1 MSKGAGEAD
10 VKLLFGADEASFGR
24 LKSDIES
31 MLSRLD
37 ESGLKVKIGANLKE
51 AENDVNN
58 FADKV
63 RKAMQSIGMTGATQS
78 TPFFKIDTSATKQVA
93 SDMSKIATEG
103 AKAASSVMKMS
114 ASLSAKNQGFITK
127 ALNQDGVELAA
138 KDVST
143 IVSMLKEVN
152 VELTEAHAKTS
163 QIVGKEQVLE
173 SLKLSGRDADK
184 NAVQYLVQF
193 DKKTGEIKSIINDI
207 TVKSAKS
214 ADNIKRMADE
224 AQRVTS
230 GTNTK
235 QPSYSSF
242 VNEYTKA
249 LSLINKNGDL
259 SGTKVYGDLSAQLSG
274 ARTIID
280 QVKEKW
286 DELSESQRAST
297 SMSKIFGDVLSSSSY
312 NAKESIDAIKS
323 SVANLK
329 VEIESVG
336 VTGKGLGLNDVMNNA
351 RKLTSSNTVYSEDAN
366 YQTIINLLSKYD
378 QAVKSAKDGTV
389 SFAEALSQA
398 GISGQQMAEKTAA
411 AMEKLSNKIKL
422 DKSKIAVEKS
432 YSSTL
437 KTLEDSLSKW
447 TRAKNSINSESSD
460 AYAEMESAVENLKAA
475 RNAYDGSASGVSN
488 LENAVRSASAT
499 YSKSSQI
506 IKANG
511 DATATWGEKVGS
523 LAKKFGNWFSASQMV
538 LKAVETVKKM
548 VSAVIELDTAM
559 TELKKVTDGTDAT
572 YAAFLDR
579 AVGRTQQL
587 GASLSDTVSA
597 TADFA
602 RLGYSIK
609 DAEKLAD
616 SAVIYKNVGDGIS
629 DISEASESII
639 STMQAFGVSAQDA
652 MTIVD
657 KFNAVGNNYAI
668 SSKGVGDALLRS
680 ASAMKAAG
688 NTLDETIA
696 LATAANTVIQDPD
709 KVGTSLKTISMF
721 LRAAKTEVEDAGEST
736 DGMATSVSKLRKE
749 ILLLTDNK
757 VDIQVDEDTFKSTTQ
772 ILRELSEVWDELTD
786 VTKANILERIGGK
799 RNANVTSALIENFK
813 IVDDVIKTSSESA
826 GSALAENEK
835 VLQSIQ
841 GRINV
846 FKAAFESLS
855 QSIFKSDLIGWVVT
869 MGTKLINLADGVIK
883 FTDSI
888 GGLKTVLIA
897 LIGLNIKGMFGEAL
911 TIINKIKGSSFISSL
926 LSSLSAFKS
935 GFSATMSSFASE
947 MEYMLPTN
955 KIKVFG
961 SALKSGIAGVAK
973 EVGTL
978 NFAVGAATTAVTVA
992 YAIYSKWKSKQEEI
1006 RQEAIKSAEAY
1017 RDQESELRNTKKT
1030 IEDIS
1035 DRYETL
1041 SKGVDAFGKNRNLS
1055 TSEYE
1060 EYKDIVDQISSKFP
1074 EMIKG
1079 YNDEGIAIL
1088 SCAGSVNELAKAYDN
1103 LVVSASNEIL
1113 DKAPTL
1119 FKEFEKQRNKYDPKT
1134 VSSSTWGSNFN
1145 ASDGMTMKSINA
1157 LKSIMN
1163 SEDIENAIIEYAN
1176 RNSENSQRILY
1187 ALYDK
1192 GVSRNTVESDNEFIL
1207 RAIKENRDTVNSIV
1221 SEFESDVSSACKDL
1235 QSVASAY
1242 ISKALT
1248 TSFSGMPDELQTIL
1262 KQIPNAFDFSLIAS
1276 FDGNEDEFYKYLDG
1290 IISDFNSLNESDQ
1303 NAIKVAFDLQTMLN
1317 NGECSVGEYLARV
1330 NEISN
1335 VLGQFDEKT
1344 QKALKILFNIDED
1357 GIKEQYDKVLES
1369 LGEENK
1375 KWVNKLSADELE
1387 ILFNISVKE
1396 DTDGWTLEQWKTK
1409 LGEYKAQIAQ
1419 DATDIESATKD
1430 IQNAIDG
1437 INKIQ
1442 SVINEQKSGVS
1453 LNIET
1458 LNSDEIKDYKSALEM
1473 VNGAVQL
1480 NIDKVDEIVRKK
1492 ADEQIAIINTNKA
1505 LEQSKYIENARKIE
1519 EYRKKLKE
1527 SRYEEGETRDS
1538 IKLNISSLLEENSAI
1553 ADTCDQYEMLALALR
1568 DTTSAYQHWL
1578 NSQNSSDYGDLADST
1593 LGAVKQI
1600 NDTYNPDSDIYGNFG
1615 SKKFTAAVDL
1625 IIPDSVDS
1633 EDLSAIQSYMTDF
1646 KQYLSFDKDGN
1657 VDGLNIDQFL
1667 SNAVKVGLV
1676 NYEKDTGFTV
1686 AGEKSMEDFAKGL
1699 NMSEDM
1705 VRAFFDELQLKGAE
1719 FDWSDGILDG
1729 ERTLGDLAVQ
1739 ANESAEALKELKKNK
1754 DLDIKIDVSDLET
1767 TDEQIAA
1774 LDTTIAEMGKIK
1786 GRVNVS
1792 SKDVERANDVIAYC
1806 LTQKQLLSQPDV
1818 MRVDTSKVEGDYGE
1832 ALSLLQ
1838 QFQKANDDLEIE
1850 LAVGADTTETQKQIK
1865 ELQSKIQGLSPEV
1878 KAKLG
1883 IDSNSVDSIKE
1894 TIRNITAET
1903 LVTKVGVDASVIE
1916 GYNPESKTCDVIY
1929 DPNTDL
1935 LPKSFGDMHCNV
1947 IYDAVTDDLPD
1958 KFSTLTRWVE
1968 YKAYGDTEGGGHSV
1982 NGTAHADG
1990 TARVG
1995 GDWGT
2000 APGGETL
2007 VGELGREIV
2016 VDPRTG
2022 RWYTV
2027 GDRGAEFVT
2036 IPKGAIVFNHVQTE
2050 SLLENGFVTGRG
2062 TALMSGTAYG
2072 GGVRFTYK
2080 PYQSSNTG
2088 SAKSTQKT
2096 YANKTSTSTKS
2107 QSNTAE
2113 KNATSDFEKELKRRQ
2128 HLLEM
2133 DKISQKEYLDWLDNA
2148 YKNAYKN
2155 REIGLDDYRKYKE
2168 EVYKGL
2174 KSLTEDSFKEELNL
2188 QKHKVAMGKKT
2199 EQAYYNWLSSCI
2211 KSAYK
2216 QGAITIDEYRGFLE
2230 EIKNFNDEQNKAS
2243 FQSQVDDHEY
2253 RLNMDLESEE
2263 EYYKWL
2269 KENNSAAYKNG
2280 QIDKSQYRAN
2290 KEAIFQASRDQ
2301 FVDKIEDR
2309 NFQIDQLVREG
2320 GKDAEIFSLRQNNI
2334 EDIEK
2339 RIAKAKK
2346 YGLDENDEWVQRL
2359 ISMLNDEKDAAAESQ
2374 RSLFEKEIKQHEHMV
2389 AMGEETD
2396 EEYFEWFKA
2405 RNEEVFSA
2413 GIINQD
2419 EYWSNLESL
2428 QSKEQDIFSDKIND
2442 RNFSIS
2448 QLEREGG
2455 KESEII
2461 DIYNQNITDIENA
2474 ISAAKARGL
2483 DESSDWIQQLTSMLN
2498 EAKDGLNQTLRSL
2511 YDQEIAEH
2519 HHSVAMGK
2527 ETDAEYYEWFKKR
2540 NEEAY
2545 AAGVINQEEYWQ
2557 NLESLYSQGQE
2568 LFKDSLNDKES
2579 KISNLEAEGANA
2591 KEIVSIYESAIED
2604 IKLEIDK
2611 AYAYGLDENDEYV
2624 QYLTGKLNDY
2634 QKNVKSTTDEITNN
2648 AKDAMDT
2655 LVSYQENIIK
2665 QDLNN
2670 QKEVLQKRLS
2680 ETKKYYDKRK
2690 EYLQDQYDQDT
2701 YLKDQKEKRKEVT
2714 DIEGRLKQLENDDS
2728 AWAAKRR
2735 LELESELQSAKQNL
2749 EEFERKKN
2757 LDTVIEAID
2766 DLYEKEEELVQK
2778 QIDSIDAMLNNPQA
2792 IYNKALLMVKNNT
2805 DGIYAQMIEY
2815 NRKYG
2820 SGNDE
2825 DVKETY
2831 DKAKDALDK
2840 YESYYGSSYAD
2851 SGYSDLAEIAGGVIN
2866 AVREAFVKSN
2876 KGGYASGTP
2885 SANSGLYRV
2894 FEEGYE
2900 QIFTSKDGKHYR
2912 IMNQGDM
2919 VLDADKTRFLYN
2931 FAQSKGSIFKGLIR
2945 DLGKSHSNINNNNMQ
2960 NIDIS
2965 TGDIIIQGNADND
2978 SVSKIRREQRSQVD
2992 FILREFKKLNNR

>member
-63 RKAMQSIGMTGATQS
+63 RKAMQSIVGTGATQS

-114 ASLSAKNQGFITK
+114 AS
-127 ALNQDGVELAA
+127 
-138 KDVST
+138 
-143 IVSMLKEVN
+143 
-152 VELTEAHAKTS
+152 
-163 QIVGKEQVLE
+163 
-173 SLKLSGRDADK
+173 
-184 NAVQYLVQF
+184 
-193 DKKTGEIKSIINDI
+193 
-207 TVKSAKS
+207 
-214 ADNIKRMADE
+214 
-224 AQRVTS
+224 AQRITA
-230 GTNTK
+230 GTRTK

-249 LSLINKNGDL
+249 LSLINKNGEL

-280 QVKEKW
+280 QVKERW
-286 DELSESQRAST
+286 DALSESQRAST
-297 SMSKIFGDVLSSSSY
+297 SMSKIFGEVLASSSY
-312 NAKESIDAIKS
+312 NAKESVDAIKN

-336 VTGKGLGLNDVMNNA
+336 ATGKGLGLNDVMNNA
-351 RKLTSSNTVYSEDAN
+351 RKLTSSNSMYAEDTN
-366 YQTIINLLSKYD
+366 FKTIVDLLGKYD
-378 QAVKSAKDGTV
+378 QAVKIAKDGTV
-389 SFAEALSQA
+389 SFKEALSQA
-398 GISGQQMAEKTAA
+398 GISGQQMAEKAAA

-432 YSSTL
+432 YSNTL

-447 TRAKNSINSESSD
+447 TRAKNSINSGSSN

-475 RNAYDGSASGVSN
+475 HNAYDGSASGVRN

-511 DATATWGEKVGS
+511 DATATWGEKIGS
-523 LAKKFGNWFSASQMV
+523 LVKKFGYWFSASRMV
-538 LKAVETVKKM
+538 LKAIQTIKKM

-587 GASLSDTVSA
+587 GASLSDTVRA

-629 DISEASESII
+629 DINEASESII

-688 NTLDETIA
+688 NTLDETIG
-696 LATAANTVIQDPD
+696 LATAANTVIQDPN

-721 LRAAKTEVEDAGEST
+721 LRAAKTEAEDAGEST

-749 ILLLTDNK
+749 ILSLTNNE

-772 ILRELSEVWDELTD
+772 ILRELSEVWDKLTD

-826 GSALAENEK
+826 GSAVAENEK

-855 QSIFKSDLIGWVVT
+855 QSIFKSDLIKWVIT
-869 MGTKLINLADGVIK
+869 MGTKLINLADGVVK

-897 LIGLNIKGMFGEAL
+897 LVGLNIKGIFSEL
-911 TIINKIKGSSFISSL
+911 STVIKKIKDSKLVSSL

-935 GFSATMSSFASE
+935 GFSATMGSVGSFS
-947 MEYMLPTN
+947 
-955 KIKVFG
+955 K
-961 SALKSGIAGVAK
+961 ALKSGIAGVVK

-978 NFAVGAATTAVTVA
+978 SFAVGAATTAITIA

-1017 RDQESELRNTKKT
+1017 REQESELRNTKKT
-1030 IEDIS
+1030 IDDIS
-1035 DRYETL
+1035 DRYQTL

-1060 EYKDIVDQISSKFP
+1060 EYKNIVDQISSKFP
-1074 EMIKG
+1074 DMIKG

-1119 FKEFEKQRNKYDPKT
+1119 FKEFEKQQNKYDPKT
-1134 VSSSTWGSNFN
+1134 VSSSTWGSNFK
-1145 ASDGMTMKSINA
+1145 ASDGMTIKSINA

-1163 SEDIENAIIEYAN
+1163 SANIENAIIEYAN

-1192 GVSRNTVESDNEFIL
+1192 GISRNTGESDNKFIL

-1221 SEFESDVSSACKDL
+1221 SEFESDVSSVCKDL

-1242 ISKALT
+1242 ISKALA

-1290 IISDFNSLNESDQ
+1290 VISDFNSLNKSDQ
-1303 NAIKVAFDLQTMLN
+1303 NTIKVAFDLQTMLN
-1317 NGECSVGEYLARV
+1317 NGECSVGEYFTRID
-1330 NEISN
+1330 EISS
-1335 VLGQFDEKT
+1335 VLGAFDEKT
-1344 QKALKILFNIDED
+1344 QNAFKILFNLDEN

-1375 KWVNKLSADELE
+1375 KWVNNLSADELE

-1396 DTDGWTLEQWKTK
+1396 DTTGWTLDQWKTK
-1409 LGEYKAQIAQ
+1409 LDEYKTQIAQ

-1453 LNIET
+1453 LSIET

-1519 EYRKKLKE
+1519 EYRKKLRE

-1538 IKLNISSLLEENSAI
+1538 IKLNISSLLEENSTI
-1553 ADTCDQYEMLALALR
+1553 ADTCDQYEMLALAIR

-1615 SKKFTAAVDL
+1615 SKKFKAAVDL

-1633 EDLSAIQSYMTDF
+1633 EDLSAIQTYMTDF

-1667 SNAVKVGLV
+1667 SNAVKEELV

-1729 ERTLGDLAVQ
+1729 KRTLGDLAVQ
-1739 ANESAEALKELKKNK
+1739 ANESAEALKKLKRNK

-1774 LDTTIAEMGKIK
+1774 LDKTIVEMGKIK

-1806 LTQKQLLSQPDV
+1806 LTQKQLLSQPDI
-1818 MRVDTSKVEGDYGE
+1818 MRVDTSKLEGDYGE
-1832 ALSLLQ
+1832 AISLLQ
-1838 QFQKANDDLEIE
+1838 QFKKANDDLEIE
-1850 LAVGADTTETQKQIK
+1850 LAVGADPTKTNK
-1865 ELQSKIQGLSPEV
+1865 EINDLKNKIQRISPDV
-1878 KAKLG
+1878 KANLG
-1883 IDSNSVDSIKE
+1883 INSKSISSIKE
-1894 TIRNITAET
+1894 TLRKVTVDT
-1903 LVTKVGVDASVIE
+1903 LVVKAGVDPSEIE
-1916 GYNPESKTCDVIY
+1916 GYNPETKTCDVIY

-1935 LPKSFGDMHCNV
+1935 LPKSFDAVHRDV
-1947 IYDAVTDDLPD
+1947 IYDPVTDDLPE
-1958 KFSTLTRWVE
+1958 KFSILTRWVE
-1968 YKAYGDTEGGGHSV
+1968 YKSYGDTEGGHSV
-1982 NGTAHADG
+1982 NGTAHAGG

-1995 GDWGT
+1995 GNWGT

-2050 SLLENGFVTGRG
+2050 NLLENGFVTGRG

-2080 PYQSSNTG
+2080 PYQSSNT
-2088 SAKSTQKT
+2088 SSTKAVQSTSTKH
-2096 YANKTSTSTKS
+2096 TSTSTKS
-2107 QSNTAE
+2107 QSGTAE
-2113 KNATSDFEKELKRRQ
+2113 KDATSDFEKELKRRQ

-2133 DKISQKEYLDWLDNA
+2133 DKISQKEYLNWLDKA
-2148 YKNAYKN
+2148 YKDAYKN
-2155 REIGLDDYRKYKE
+2155 REIELDDYRKYKE

-2199 EQAYYNWLSSCI
+2199 EEAYYNWLSSCI
-2211 KSAYK
+2211 QSAYK
-2216 QGAITIDEYRGFLE
+2216 QGAITIDEYRSFLE
-2230 EIKNFNDEQNKAS
+2230 EIKNFNDEQNKAN
-2243 FQSQVDDHEY
+2243 FQSQVDNHEY
-2253 RLNMDLESEE
+2253 RLNMDLESDE

-2269 KENNSAAYKNG
+2269 KENNGAAYKNG

-2309 NFQIDQLVREG
+2309 NFQIDQLEREG
-2320 GKDAEIFSLRQNNI
+2320 GKDAEISSLRQKNI

-2359 ISMLNDEKDAAAESQ
+2359 ISMLNDEKDANAESQ

-2442 RNFSIS
+2442 RNFSIG

-2519 HHSVAMGK
+2519 QHSVAMGK

-2545 AAGVINQEEYWQ
+2545 AAGIINQEEYWQ

-2591 KEIVSIYESAIED
+2591 KEIMSIYESAIED
-2604 IKLEIDK
+2604 IKIEIDK

-2634 QKNVKSTTDEITNN
+2634 KKNVKSTTDEITNN

-2670 QKEVLQKRLS
+2670 QKEALQKRLS

-2728 AWAAKRR
+2728 AWAAKKR

-2815 NRKYG
+2815 NRRYG